1 MAEIVQGKK
10 IAQGIYKRLEKKV
23 ADLKKKGITP
33 KLGVIL
39 VGDDKP
45 SQTYVR
51 KKGQAAE
58 KIGVDFVLKNF
69 PASISEKRLIE
80 EINKMQKPAQ
90 KFTGLIVQLPLPKKM
105 NVGKVLETINP
116 DIDVD
121 CLTQTNLGKLVT
133 GSYKIKPP
141 TPDGMMEILKKH
153 KVQLKGKRVCV
164 VGAGAL
170 VGKPLVNML
179 MNEEATVIICNYFT
193 PNLKEYT
200 QNADVIMTGVGVHK
214 LIKGSM
220 VKKGVIVVDAGV
232 TFVKGKMY
240 GDVDFSSVSKK
251 ASLITPVPGGVGP
264 LTVAKLIENTVICAD
279 KLRKTYRES

>member
-10 IAQGIYKRLEKKV
+10 IAKGIYKRLEKKV

-58 KIGVDFVLKNF
+58 KIGVGFLLKKY
-69 PASISEKRLIE
+69 PATISETKLIN
-80 EINKMQKPAQ
+80 EIKNLQKSS
-90 KFTGLIVQLPLPKKM
+90 KKLTGLIVQLPLPKKM

-153 KVQLKGKRVCV
+153 KIKLRGKRVCV
-164 VGAGAL
+164 VGAGAFA
-170 VGKPLVNML
+170 GKPLANML
-179 MNEEATVIICNYFT
+179 INEEATVSVCNYFT
-193 PNLKEYT
+193 PSLKEYT
-200 QNADVIMTGVGVHK
+200 EKADVIMTGVGAHK

-220 VKKGVIVVDAGV
+220 VKKGVVVIDAGV

-251 ASLITPVPGGVGP
+251 ASVITPVPGGVGP

-279 KLRKTYRES
+279 KILKNK

>member
-1 MAEIVQGKK
+1 MVEIVQGKK

-23 ADLKKKGITP
+23 ADLKKKGMTP

-58 KIGVDFVLKNF
+58 KIGVGFVLKKY
-69 PASISEKRLIE
+69 PASISESKLIN
-80 EINKMQKPAQ
+80 EIKNLQKSS
-90 KFTGLIVQLPLPKKM
+90 KKLTGLIVQLPLPKKM
-105 NVGKVLETINP
+105 NAGKVLETINP

-141 TPDGMMEILKKH
+141 TPDGMMEILKKY
-153 KVQLKGKRVCV
+153 KIQLKGKRVCV

-170 VGKPLVNML
+170 VGKPLANML
-179 MNEEATVIICNYFT
+179 MNEEATVSVCNYFT
-193 PNLKEYT
+193 PSLKEYT

-220 VKKGVIVVDAGV
+220 VKKGVVVVDAGV

-240 GDVDFSSVSKK
+240 GDVDFSSVAKK
-251 ASLITPVPGGVGP
+251 ASIITPVPGGVGP

-279 KLRKTYRES
+279 KKLTDNR

>member
-1 MAEIVQGKK
+1 MAQIVAGKK
-10 IAQGIYKRLEKKV
+10 IAKNIYRRLEKKA
-23 ADLKKKGITP
+23 ADLKKKGMAP

-58 KIGVDFVLKNF
+58 KIGVDFVLKKF
-69 PASISEKRLIE
+69 PASISQKRLIK
-80 EINKMQKPAQ
+80 EIDKMQKPAR

-105 NVGKVLETINP
+105 NVGKVLETIDP

-153 KVQLKGKRVCV
+153 KIKLKGKRVCV

-170 VGKPLVNML
+170 VGKPLANML
-179 MNEEATVIICNYFT
+179 MNEEATVSVCNYFT

-200 QNADVIMTGVGVHK
+200 QNADIIMTGVGVHK

-220 VKKGVIVVDAGV
+220 VKKGVVVVDAGV

-240 GDVDFSSVSKK
+240 GDVDFPSVAKK
-251 ASLITPVPGGVGP
+251 ASVITPVPGGVGP
-264 LTVAKLIENTVICAD
+264 LTVAKLIENTVICAEKLLKD
-279 KLRKTYRES
+279 KK

>member
-10 IAQGIYKRLEKKV
+10 IAKSIYKRLEKKV
-23 ADLKKKGITP
+23 AILKKKGITP

-58 KIGVDFVLKNF
+58 KIGVDFVLKQF
-69 PASISEKRLIE
+69 PASISEKKLIE

-179 MNEEATVIICNYFT
+179 MNEEATVSVCNYFT
-193 PNLKEYT
+193 PSLKEYT

-220 VKKGVIVVDAGV
+220 VKKGVVVVDAGV

-240 GDVDFSSVSKK
+240 GDVDFPTVSKK
-251 ASLITPVPGGVGP
+251 ASVITPVPGGVGP

-279 KLRKTYRES
+279 KLLKDKK